1 MKTKRCSICH
11 KYKLRKYFYKSKYVK
26 DGLQSMCI
34 KCDIKRSKIYRKNH
48 KIEITERVKLWTQK
62 NSLRVKLRVKNYEKR
77 NAIKIAKR
85 KRKYYKL
92 NHKKIQKVH
101 TQYMKK
107 IRKINLTLRLTEN
120 LRRRI
125 NTLIRQNYKSQETLI
140 LLGCS
145 VEFLKLYLASKF
157 TTGMSWKNYGKWHID
172 HIKPCASFD
181 LRKPNE
187 QKKCFHY
194 TNLQPLWA
202 KDNLRKKDK
211 FSKKG

>member
-1 MKTKRCSICH
+1 
-11 KYKLRKYFYKSKYVK
+11 
-26 DGLQSMCI
+26 
-34 KCDIKRSKIYRKNH
+34 
-48 KIEITERVKLWTQK
+48 
-62 NSLRVKLRVKNYEKR
+62 
-77 NAIKIAKR
+77 
-85 KRKYYKL
+85 
-92 NHKKIQKVH
+92 
-101 TQYMKK
+101 MKK